1 MAVPPRTTEP
11 LHHPH
16 TSTTAEREREMPN
29 FTAVDVKRLRDATG
43 AGMMDAKKALDETD
57 GDFDKAAEVLR
68 IKGAAKA
75 AKRGA
80 ERTASNGLVAAQ
92 GPALLEL
99 ACETD
104 FVAKGAEFQK
114 LANEVVAVAAATRP
128 ADVDALGAATLADG
142 RTVAEA
148 VEAAAA
154 VIGEKLEVRRVAV
167 FDGDVVSYLHR
178 RASDLPPQ
186 VGVLVEYAGGDAEAA
201 RGAALQIA
209 AMRPQFLARDEVPAE
224 TVENERRIAEATA
237 REEGRPEQALP
248 RIVEGRVNA
257 FFKDTVLVDQPSIQ
271 DLKRSAG
278 EVLVEAGVTVT
289 RFARFEVGQV

>member
-57 GDFDKAAEVLR
+57 GDFDRAAEVLR

-128 ADVDALGAATLADG
+128 ADVDALGAGTLGDG

-278 EVLVEAGVTVT
+278 DVLVEAGVTVT
-289 RFARFEVGQV
+289 RFARFEVGQA

>member
-278 EVLVEAGVTVT
+278 DVLVEAGVTVT